1 MTTIVVAGKVRYF
14 APERKPLRLLDLF
27 LAAETWLDRHAQ
39 RLELAELDDHMLHDV
54 GLSRADVER
63 EVAKPFWRA

>member
-1 MTTIVVAGKVRYF
+1 MTTIVVAGKVRHF
-14 APERKPLRLLDLF
+14 ALERKPLRLLDLF
-27 LAAETWLDRHAQ
+27 LAAESWLDRRAQ
-39 RLELAELDDHMLHDV
+39 RADLAELDDHMLHDV

>member
-1 MTTIVVAGKVRYF
+1 MTTIVVAGKVRHVGQS
-14 APERKPLRLLDLF
+14 RKPFRLLDLL
-27 LAAETWLDRHAQ
+27 LAMETWLDRHAQ
-39 RLELAELDDHMLHDV
+39 RQELAELDDHMLHDV

>member
-27 LAAETWLDRHAQ
+27 GVAA
-39 RLELAELDDHMLHDV
+39 
-54 GLSRADVER
+54 
-63 EVAKPFWRA
+63 